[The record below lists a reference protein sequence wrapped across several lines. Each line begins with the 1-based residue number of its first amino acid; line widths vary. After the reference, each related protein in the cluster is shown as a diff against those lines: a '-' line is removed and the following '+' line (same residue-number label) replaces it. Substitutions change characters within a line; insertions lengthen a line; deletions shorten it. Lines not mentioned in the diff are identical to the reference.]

1 MKPEEWIQLMETT
14 GRLKDMTRHS
24 WTRGGR
30 QESVADHSFHMASMA
45 YFVQNRF
52 PEADMKKI
60 YEMCMLHDMGEA
72 FTGDIPAFEKMK
84 DHEAREKEQI
94 RRWVDSLP
102 EAYREKT
109 RALFEEMEALETPEA
124 RIVKALDKLEAVI
137 QHNEA
142 DLSTWLELEY
152 ELNQVYG
159 AEYTKFDDF
168 LESVRRQAAADTRK
182 KLAQAG
188 VCTEEEGREV

>member
-1 MKPEEWIQLMETT
+1 M
-14 GRLKDMTRHS
+14 
-24 WTRGGR
+24 
-30 QESVADHSFHMASMA
+30 
-45 YFVQNRF
+45 
-52 PEADMKKI
+52 
-60 YEMCMLHDMGEA
+60 
-72 FTGDIPAFEKMK
+72 
-84 DHEAREKEQI
+84 
-94 RRWVDSLP
+94 
-102 EAYREKT
+102 
-109 RALFEEMEALETPEA
+109 
-124 RIVKALDKLEAVI
+124 KALDKLEAVI